1 VCKRKGKEETKGY
14 SMVNIIYSHLDPLGT
29 SMHLDE
35 NITRAH
41 QWKLLVPN
49 PVLTLF
55 TLLLYC
61 NLILKQNEKLE

>member
-1 VCKRKGKEETKGY
+1 
-14 SMVNIIYSHLDPLGT
+14 MVNIIYSHLDPLGT

-55 TLLLYC
+55 TLLL
-61 NLILKQNEKLE
+61 